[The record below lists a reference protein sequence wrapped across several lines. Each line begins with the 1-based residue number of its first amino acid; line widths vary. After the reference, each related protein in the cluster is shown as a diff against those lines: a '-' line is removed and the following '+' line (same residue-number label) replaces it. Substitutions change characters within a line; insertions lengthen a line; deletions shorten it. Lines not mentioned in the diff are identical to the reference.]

1 MILYFSGTGNSR
13 YIANV
18 LNNSLNQEIVDLNA
32 KIKTNDYKD
41 ITLNNNDETLIFV
54 TPTYAWNIPRIIK
67 NFIYKVNFINAKY
80 VYFIMTCG
88 ESNGNAIKQNIEIS
102 KDKNLMHK
110 GTIKVVMPENYI
122 ALFNAPT
129 KEKAKEI
136 VETAIKEFNKVIPL
150 IRENKDIEVDPKG
163 ITLKD
168 KKLSL
173 IVNKFFYR
181 SIVNDKKFI
190 VDNDKCIKCLKC
202 INVCPLNNISLL
214 DNKITYSHIKDRCTH
229 CMACISYCPKEAI
242 NYGDATI
249 NKNRYTIEEVVGDK

>member
-1 MILYFSGTGNSR
+1 
-13 YIANV
+13 
-18 LNNSLNQEIVDLNA
+18 
-32 KIKTNDYKD
+32 
-41 ITLNNNDETLIFV
+41 
-54 TPTYAWNIPRIIK
+54 
-67 NFIYKVNFINAKY
+67 
-80 VYFIMTCG
+80 MTCG

-136 VETAIKEFNKVIPL
+136 VEAAIKEFNKVIPL
-150 IRENKDIEVDPKG
+150 IRENKDIVVEPKG

-168 KKLSL
+168 KKLSS

-249 NKNRYTIEEVVGDK
+249 NKNRYTIEEVVGE